1 VTDQAQLAAVPGED
15 FAPSVSV
22 ARQLRFWVLTALV
35 LGFLVWLLSDVLLP
49 FVLGWVLAYLQ
60 TPLADRLERAGI
72 NRSIGALLIV
82 SVVILAIVIVA
93 LIVVP
98 MLVQQA
104 AGLIDNLPTYAG
116 RVQAY
121 IADPSRPW
129 LSHLVGTPDT
139 NKSVLDIVKES
150 AGGMS
155 VFLHSLYAGGKAIAS
170 FISVL
175 IVMPV
180 VAYYLIV
187 DWHGMVNICDSWV
200 PVHFRPEVREISRE
214 INTAIAGF
222 LRGQTAVCLI
232 LGSYY
237 ALALSLVHLNY
248 GLLIGVISGIITF
261 VPYIGSMTGFV
272 IGVSVAIAQFWPEWQ
287 WILVVVGIFLFG
299 QFTEG
304 NILAPKMVGEN
315 VGLHPVWVI
324 FAMFAFGYLFGFV
337 GLLIAVPLA
346 AAMGVLFR
354 FGLRRYLASPVY
366 TGGHP
371 G

>member
-1 VTDQAQLAAVPGED
+1 MTDQAQLPVVPGPE
-15 FAPSVSV
+15 FAPPVSV
-22 ARQLRFWVLTALV
+22 ARQLRFWVVTFLI

-72 NRSIGALLIV
+72 NRSLGALLIV
-82 SVVILAIVIVA
+82 GVVVLAIVIVA

-98 MLVQQA
+98 MLLQQL
-104 AGLIDNLPTYAG
+104 AGLVDNMPTYVA
-116 RVQAY
+116 RLQAY
-121 IADPSRPW
+121 ISDPSRPW
-129 LSHLVGTPDT
+129 LSRIIGTPDT
-139 NKSVLDIVKES
+139 NKSVLDMVKES

-155 VFLHSLYAGGKAIAS
+155 VFLHSLYAGGKAVAS
-170 FISVL
+170 FVSVL

-187 DWHGMVNICDSWV
+187 DWHGMVDICDSWV
-200 PVHFRPEVREISRE
+200 PIHFRPTVREIARE

-222 LRGQTAVCLI
+222 LRGQSAVCLM

-237 ALALSLVHLNY
+237 AVTLSLVHLNY
-248 GLLIGVISGIITF
+248 GLLIGVISGLITF
-261 VPYIGSMTGFV
+261 IPYIGSMTGFV
-272 IGVSVAIAQFWPEWQ
+272 IAVSVAIAQFWPEWQ
-287 WILVVVGIFLFG
+287 WIMAVVGIFLVG

-354 FGLRRYLASPVY
+354 FGLRRYLASAVY
-366 TGGHP
+366 TGVRP

>member
-1 VTDQAQLAAVPGED
+1 MTDQAQLPVAGSDAYVPI
-15 FAPSVSV
+15 SVG
-22 ARQLRFWVLTALV
+22 RQLRFWVIAFLV
-35 LGFLVWLLSDVLLP
+35 LGFLLWLLSDVLLP
-49 FVLGWVLAYLQ
+49 FVLGGALAYLQ
-60 TPLADRLERAGI
+60 TPLADRLERHGI
-72 NRSIGALLIV
+72 NRSVGALLIV
-82 SVVILAIVIVA
+82 GIVILAIIVVA
-93 LIVVP
+93 LLVVP
-98 MLVQQA
+98 ILLQQL
-104 AGLIDNLPTYAG
+104 AGLVDNLPTY
-116 RVQAY
+116 
-121 IADPSRPW
+121 IARAQSYLSDPSRPW
-129 LSHLVGTPDT
+129 LTQIIGTPDT
-139 NKSVLDIVKES
+139 SKSIFDMVKEG

-155 VFLHSLYAGGKAIAS
+155 VFLHSVYAGGRALAS

-187 DWHGMVNICDSWV
+187 DWHGMVDIVDSWV
-200 PVHFRPEVREISRE
+200 PIHLRPSVREIARD

-222 LRGQTAVCLI
+222 LHGQTAVCLI

-237 ALALSLVHLNY
+237 ALALSLVGLNY

-272 IGVSVAIAQFWPEWQ
+272 IGVSVAIAQFWPDWK

-346 AAMGVLFR
+346 AAIGVLFR
-354 FGLRRYLASPVY
+354 VGLRRYLASPVY
-366 TGGHP
+366 TGGRP
-371 G
+371 V